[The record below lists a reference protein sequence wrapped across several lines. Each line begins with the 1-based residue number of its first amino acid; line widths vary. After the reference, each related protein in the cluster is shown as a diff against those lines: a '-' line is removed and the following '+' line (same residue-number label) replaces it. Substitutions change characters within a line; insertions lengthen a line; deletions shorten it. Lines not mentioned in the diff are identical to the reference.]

1 MPVVS
6 SPEMPARPSPPGTVL
21 AAAILLYIGGGLAI
35 LSGVIGL
42 GRSALLFALLNLV
55 LGALYVGLA
64 RAVQTGRS
72 WARTVVLVLSGLAIA
87 VALVRLVAGGPGAIG
102 ALAWPIAYAVLLCTD
117 SARAWFRTAA

>member
-1 MPVVS
+1 MPLVS
-6 SPEMPARPSPPGTVL
+6 SPEVPARPSPPGTVL

-42 GRSALLFALLNLV
+42 GRWPLLFALLNLL

-72 WARTVVLVLSGLAIA
+72 WARTIVLVLSGLAIA
-87 VALVRLVAGGPGAIG
+87 VALVRLVTGGPGAIG

-117 SARAWFRTAA
+117 SARAWFRSTT

>member
-1 MPVVS
+1 MS
-6 SPEMPARPSPPGTVL
+6 SPEVPARPSPPGTVL

-42 GRSALLFALLNLV
+42 GRWPLLFALLNLL

-72 WARTVVLVLSGLAIA
+72 WARTIVLVLSGLAIA
-87 VALVRLVAGGPGAIG
+87 VALVRLVTGGPGAIG

-117 SARAWFRTAA
+117 SARAWFRSTT